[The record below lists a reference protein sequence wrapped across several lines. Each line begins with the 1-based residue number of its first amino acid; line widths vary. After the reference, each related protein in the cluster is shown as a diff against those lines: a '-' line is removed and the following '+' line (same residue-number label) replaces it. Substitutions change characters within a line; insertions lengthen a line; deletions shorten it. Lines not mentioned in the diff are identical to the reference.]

1 MCSSKNFRI
10 VLRIVWM
17 FYWKIIIN
25 LLVRCQTWTSF
36 TNFLFSLYS
45 NVQYV
50 FHNQHYCQVMNLYCK
65 SGIQILLVQWAY
77 TNEVISVIYLNG
89 SMPAKKRWK
98 GDHLS
103 DNIQSQTGKTLEQG
117 KPEPKQNK
125 ISCMMNCLHNLVN
138 YVPPFLFVQHHHNRL
153 IAKTNAKYKKQEIK
167 EQKSVWEASTTET
180 A

>member
-1 MCSSKNFRI
+1 M
-10 VLRIVWM
+10 
-17 FYWKIIIN
+17 
-25 LLVRCQTWTSF
+25 
-36 TNFLFSLYS
+36 
-45 NVQYV
+45 
-50 FHNQHYCQVMNLYCK
+50 FHNQHYCQVMSLDCK

-138 YVPPFLFVQHHHNRL
+138 NVPPFLFVQHHHNRL
-153 IAKTNAKYKKQEIK
+153 IAKTNAKYKKQEK
-167 EQKSVWEASTTET
+167 RTKKCLGGFYYWDRLTTCKHSPNSVHCTATTKSSQRCAKKNSNTNAQKDPRLM
-180 A
+180 